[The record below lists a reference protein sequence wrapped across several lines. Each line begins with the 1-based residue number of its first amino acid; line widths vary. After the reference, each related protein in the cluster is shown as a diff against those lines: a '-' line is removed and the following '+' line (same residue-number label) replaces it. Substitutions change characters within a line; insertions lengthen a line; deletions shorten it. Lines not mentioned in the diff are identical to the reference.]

1 MKQDIPFPTVEG
13 VYVAIA
19 KDIDGEE
26 TSLWKAYLINS
37 NSHNIQTI
45 TIRTKGYGHAAD
57 GTLQETSILRF
68 FIDAVAGKSFEFI
81 ELIDTSLFHLN
92 NEYWV
97 SYFLDNQVYDK
108 KFIFVPDSILE
119 QNTIYVPILELKGVL
134 HK

>member
-68 FIDAVAGKSFEFI
+68 FIDSVAGKSFEFI